1 MATVALTVEQ
11 YREIIEV
18 IQNGAT
24 GIRPNPAIAAVLQ
37 IEGNLGL
44 RVGDIVRTKDEKTGE
59 YHGLRLA
66 DIIRDG
72 SRYRLD
78 MTEQKTGKRR
88 TFTVPAEIYSF
99 LRDYADDHKIGRED
113 FLFPITVRAV
123 QKHLAKVCDLLEL
136 ENVSTHSFRKFFAVD
151 VYQQNGHDIALVQTL
166 LQHSSPAI
174 TRRYITVS
182 TEQVE
187 QAIAKHTILI

>member
-1 MATVALTVEQ
+1 MATVALTKEQ
-11 YREIIEV
+11 YTEIIET
-18 IQNGAT
+18 IQSGAT
-24 GIRPNPAIAAVLQ
+24 GIRPNPTIATALQ
-37 IEGNLGL
+37 LEANLGM
-44 RVGDIVRTKDEKTGE
+44 RIGDI
-59 YHGLRLA
+59 LQMRLA

-72 SRYRLD
+72 NRYRLD
-78 MTEQKTGKRR
+78 VTEEKTGKRR
-88 TFTVPAEIYSF
+88 TFTVPAEVYSF
-99 LRDYADDHKIGRED
+99 LRDYADAQGICKED
-113 FLFPITVRAV
+113 RLFPLTVRAV

-187 QAIAKHTILI
+187 QAIAKHITLI